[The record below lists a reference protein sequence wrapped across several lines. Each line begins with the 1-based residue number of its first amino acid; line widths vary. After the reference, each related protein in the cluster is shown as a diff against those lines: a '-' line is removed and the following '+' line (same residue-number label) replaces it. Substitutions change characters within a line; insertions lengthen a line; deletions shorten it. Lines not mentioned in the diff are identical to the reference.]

1 MRRSRVSK
9 GMKLQAL
16 LVAGVL
22 LAATSAAAVTEAD
35 LAPAFGNT
43 IVSTHPDGRKAR
55 LWLNADH
62 TFTAQ
67 GRKGNRER
75 GTWAIRG
82 GKLCLKQSLL
92 SYCKAFPKVRVGA
105 TWRDRAVNGEMVT
118 NALVAGR

>member
-1 MRRSRVSK
+1 
-9 GMKLQAL
+9 MKPLTAL
-16 LVAGVL
+16 ALAILVAASASP
-22 LAATSAAAVTEAD
+22 AASVTEIDMRA
-35 LAPAFGNT
+35 AFGNT

-55 LWLNADH
+55 LWLNADR

-75 GTWAIRG
+75 GTWNIRG
-82 GKLCLKQSLL
+82 GKLCLKQGLL
-92 SYCKAFPKVRVGA
+92 SYCKAFPKVSVGS